1 MKCDKCR
8 GIGNIVKDTMPE
20 GSGDLGVCS
29 YRLDPCPQC
38 HGSGI
43 VACCEGI
50 CEQPEASDAVP
61 EAFRLAK
68 QERDDGWPDR

>member
-1 MKCDKCR
+1 MKCDHCHGFGR
-8 GIGNIVKDTMPE
+8 LTVYLTNGALGSGNITGNSTNSAP
-20 GSGDLGVCS
+20 S

-50 CEQPEASDAVP
+50 CEQPEASAGEQHD
-61 EAFRLAK
+61 
-68 QERDDGWPDR
+68 QQ

>member
-1 MKCDKCR
+1 MKCDRCHGFGR
-8 GIGNIVKDTMPE
+8 IAVKLEPPAHW
-20 GSGDLGVCS
+20 
-29 YRLDPCPQC
+29 LDPCPQC
-38 HGSGI
+38 HGTGI

-68 QERDDGWPDR
+68 LERDDGWPDR